1 MLIDLCI
8 IGILIYQIIQG
19 WRRGFLA
26 VILRLGITVV
36 ALLLAALIANQISD
50 YFTSVFF
57 PETKITDLSQ
67 QLSGQILD
75 QGEPIP
81 LVLQNIGLSEN
92 RSNRLAESIGEAT
105 LPLIENLVR
114 KLAVLL
120 VTAITF
126 VVIFV
131 ILRLVFYY
139 LINRFSDL
147 FNKIPILGT
156 VNRVCGIVLG
166 FLIAGLFAVL
176 LVIVLSRT
184 APFSEIVLLQVSNS
198 FLYRLLLE
206 NAIFIS

>member
-57 PETKITDLSQ
+57 PETKIADLSQ

-81 LVLQNIGLSEN
+81 LALQNIGLSEN

-139 LINRFSDL
+139 MINRFSDL

-166 FLIAGLFAVL
+166 FLIAGLFSVL

-184 APFSEIVLLQVSNS
+184 APFSEIVLQQASNS